1 MCGALPKIKAAK
13 IRERNADSMQPL
25 VPLCAKC
32 MQNAMWSWLWC
43 EPTEQFFIAKA
54 FDQVIV
60 NFGIFRI
67 LVCAYYSLQHLQV
80 GVKTLAIRM
89 RYCVCFATLVV
100 YLIHVV
106 PALFVLEGHLC
117 VAR

>member
-1 MCGALPKIKAAK
+1 
-13 IRERNADSMQPL
+13 
-25 VPLCAKC
+25 
-32 MQNAMWSWLWC
+32 MWLWLWC
-43 EPTEQFFIAKA
+43 EPTEQFCIAKA

-60 NFGIFRI
+60 NLGVFRI
-67 LVCAYYSLQHLQV
+67 LVCAYYRLQRLQV

-100 YLIHVV
+100 HLIHVV